1 MVRKAALRGRLLKRD
16 NHQCGIH
23 VGGCGRKLTLAT
35 TTIDH
40 IVPQNILRRNPAVYD
55 QLAKDESFLQPMC
68 QHCNSAR
75 KQGGIEVEFTCKC
88 HSASFFILFG
98 KPELLVSYEKGYV
111 TRRLRIPAE
120 ESPDGTYLFVWGMT
134 KKGTT
139 GYRSNRFGGVFAFPS
154 LSPDE
159 NNVIRSFQPI
169 SVQINKELKASSLKE
184 QVVQVEHQDL
194 RQIAKEA
201 YPIFAAINDS
211 LQKPVQAFVQQHS
224 RAFLKFSRAISLA
237 GEQYTHLTSSVLS
250 VPKRESSKSGVQ
262 AALTAIRDTNYVL
275 PDATHRIV
283 RQMSL
288 ASRKV
293 ERALATPGTQQMLAG
308 TRAINRLMG
317 GSAWQSGSMF
327 RDSRCPY
334 RPSPINAP
342 SPTSSA
348 HSTTRPNSTAA

>member
-1 MVRKAALRGRLLKRD
+1 MVKRAALKKRLLERD
-16 NHQCGIH
+16 GYRCGIH
-23 VGGCGRKLTLAT
+23 VGGCGRKLTLEKI
-35 TTIDH
+35 TIDH
-40 IVPQNILRRNPAVYD
+40 IVPQNILRVNPEIFD
-55 QLAKDESFLQPMC
+55 QLANDESFLQPMC

-75 KQGGIEVEFTCKC
+75 KQGRIEVEFTCKC

-98 KPELLVSYEKGYV
+98 KPELLVSYEKSYV
-111 TRRLRIPAE
+111 TRRLRISAE
-120 ESPDGTYLFVWGMT
+120 ESPDGTYLIVWGIT
-134 KKGTT
+134 KKGTV
-139 GYRSNRFGGVFAFPS
+139 GYKSDQFGGVFAYLPS
-154 LSPDE
+154 SPDE
-159 NNVIRSFQPI
+159 SDVIRTFRPI
-169 SVQINKELKASSLKE
+169 SVQIHKELTASSSKI

-317 GSAWQSGSMF
+317 GSAWRSGSMF

-334 RPSPINAP
+334 HPSPNNAP

-348 HSTTRPNSTAA
+348 HSTTRSDSIVA